1 MLNGTLIFL
10 DLPNSII
17 KTDSG
22 FWSSFPC
29 FVNKKKNP
37 CSIFVFFF
45 IWPEQAWIFHYSV
58 VCLRNVTIILCKLS
72 WLHSSVNIL
81 MFVLTYHMSFKKAE
95 DCFPKLWTCIEKKT
109 LISVCKQRVCILYLK
124 PFSQKP
130 GTGGVFWFWFWIMKG
145 SLWEIK

>member
-10 DLPNSII
+10 ELPKSIT
-17 KTDSG
+17 KMDSG
-22 FWSSFPC
+22 SWSSFPR
-29 FVNKKKNP
+29 FVNKKKNL
-37 CSIFVFFF
+37 CSVFVFFFF

-72 WLHSSVNIL
+72 WLQSSVNRV

-95 DCFPKLWTCIEKKT
+95 DCFPKSWLCTEKKKT

-130 GTGGVFWFWFWIMKG
+130 GTGGVFGFGFG
-145 SLWEIK
+145 LWK